1 MSFFENLY
9 KQLFSTAD
17 KPIDISETLIR
28 SDEFIADFQK
38 WKDSPRPTE
47 LIKKV
52 KIAYDLRKVGAES
65 DLHLSLYNSI
75 YANGFFFAFNNSMSK
90 NDFLYLFDYFR
101 EIVLK
106 LGYFLSTSDKRT
118 REKDGNIEITEK
130 HYLKPQN
137 RNQEGLLEQLYGN
150 VLIEYVS
157 TNNIPSYIKIMAN
170 IYADSNY
177 KKPLEFDEFV
187 ERLLSSD

>member
-38 WKDSPRPTE
+38 WKNSPRSTE

-52 KIAYDLRKVGAES
+52 KIAYDLKKAGAES
-65 DLHLSLYNSI
+65 DLYLSLYNSI
-75 YANGFFFAFNNSMSK
+75 YANGFFFEFNNSMSK

-106 LGYFLSTSDKRT
+106 FGYFLSTSDKRT
-118 REKDGNIEITEK
+118 REKAGNLEITEK

-137 RNQEGLLEQLYGN
+137 RNQEGLLDQLYGN
-150 VLIEYVS
+150 VLIEHVS